1 MVSTECQLFADP
13 ADLFVSVFDW
23 LGEAP
28 FQAREADHWLGDPAV
43 WTLAR
48 AVQDDVL
55 DVGQA
60 DLSRI
65 RTALRSRGAQ
75 GAFGVLLG
83 LDEALAY
90 AHPDAGNYGNAAIYA
105 LTDRYLQLGRLNTES
120 VRGLLLFRTS
130 FPGRPRGLPSRASMF
145 GLVRVASPKPGAAL
159 RWVEGAFDLVPE
171 FDADGEFIA
180 IGCVPFL
187 EHLDD
192 VHLVAVETRLGVPG
206 YRLAPASTAALRH
219 RVANVLEAL
228 DNANVLVGV
237 IPEGCLSDELYV
249 LWQEALRSTLRRP
262 TKLAWLLVG
271 SGPLG
276 NCDPP
281 RNRAVILHRSGRE
294 LSAHDKMYDF
304 TITGDQISRWGLDG
318 ILGSENLVEDIQ
330 LGNAS
335 AMLESRAGRFCVLI
349 CEDLARVPQE
359 AASVGD
365 FGVSHVLVP
374 IFSDPCGE
382 HSWATKAGT
391 DYAQAYGS
399 HVVVSNSLVI
409 ARSQRRVTDRER
421 GAIVLEDAL
430 EEPPKTSCA
439 IGPPLG
445 LARYSWTSVP
455 ELMASSSA
463 VDVQCFRVPTAL
475 FGRRWIEFESVAPSA
490 DG

>member
-23 LGEAP
+23 LGESP
-28 FQAREADHWLGDPAV
+28 FKAREADHWLGDPAV
-43 WTLAR
+43 WKLAR
-48 AVQDDVL
+48 SVQDDIL
-55 DVGQA
+55 DGGVA

-90 AHPDAGNYGNAAIYA
+90 AHPDAGSYGNAAIYA
-105 LTDRYLQLGRLNTES
+105 LTDRYLQFGRLNTDA
-120 VRGLLLFRTS
+120 VHGLLLFRTS

-145 GLVRVASPKPGAAL
+145 GLLRVASPKLGAGL
-159 RWVEGAFDLVPE
+159 RWVDGGFDLVPE
-171 FDADGEFIA
+171 FDPDGEFIA

-192 VHLVAVETRLGVPG
+192 VHLVSLETKLGVPG

-219 RVANVLEAL
+219 RVAEVLEAL

-249 LWQEALRSTLRRP
+249 VWQEALRSTLRRP
-262 TKLAWLLVG
+262 TKLTWLLVG

-276 NCDPP
+276 GCDPP

-304 TITGDQISRWGLDG
+304 TITGDQISRWGLEG

-330 LGNAS
+330 LGDAS

-349 CEDLARVPQE
+349 CEDLAV
-359 AASVGD
+359 
-365 FGVSHVLVP
+365 
-374 IFSDPCGE
+374 C
-382 HSWATKAGT
+382 
-391 DYAQAYGS
+391 
-399 HVVVSNSLVI
+399 
-409 ARSQRRVTDRER
+409 RR
-421 GAIVLEDAL
+421 
-430 EEPPKTSCA
+430 
-439 IGPPLG
+439 
-445 LARYSWTSVP
+445 
-455 ELMASSSA
+455 
-463 VDVQCFRVPTAL
+463 
-475 FGRRWIEFESVAPSA
+475 RRLQ
-490 DG
+490 